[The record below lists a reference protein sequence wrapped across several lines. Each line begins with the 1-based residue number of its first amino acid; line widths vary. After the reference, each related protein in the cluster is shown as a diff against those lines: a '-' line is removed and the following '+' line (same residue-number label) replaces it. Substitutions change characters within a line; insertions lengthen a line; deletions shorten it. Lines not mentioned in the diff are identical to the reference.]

1 MLVGTLANGQ
11 APSDRAP
18 IAATKTV
25 NLSLEQRH
33 IIKEIVLKDLKVKTE
48 TASVSLEVGAKVPPS
63 VATHPFPPE
72 IASKVPQVKSHTF
85 FVKDDRV
92 VVVDPKDNVI
102 ADVIEIQLNAVLR
115 PWPKQASIAAGVE
128 RNSRWLRLSG

>member
-1 MLVGTLANGQ
+1 MTRSLQWVVISAAAIMLVGTLANGQ

-18 IAATKTV
+18 LAATKTI

-33 IIKEIVLKDLKVKTE
+33 IIKEIVLKDLNIKRE
-48 TASVSLEVGAKVPPS
+48 TANIPLEVGAQVPPS
-63 VATHPFPPE
+63 VVTQPFPAE
-72 IASKVPQVKSHTF
+72 IASRVPQVKAHTF

-102 ADVIEIQLNAVLR
+102 ADVIESN
-115 PWPKQASIAAGVE
+115 
-128 RNSRWLRLSG
+128 